1 MIDDVEE
8 LYYRRAKC
16 MEESM
21 IDDGEESHQEE
32 YRIDDQVESIY
43 KKNKVFVNS
52 HWHLG
57 NSKEEKQCTYVC
69 LGFLSSNYIHE
80 GTFEY

>member
-43 KKNKVFVNS
+43 KK
-52 HWHLG
+52 
-57 NSKEEKQCTYVC
+57 KQSFC
-69 LGFLSSNYIHE
+69 
-80 GTFEY
+80 